1 MIQIIKH
8 YEYSVTTQKLNEYLI
23 VIEPWCALSAGSTI
37 TPNYV
42 DNSTS
47 SVAPWCSC
55 SASGSRREDCDA
67 FLEHFTDNICL
78 RECHA
83 ILLECTSRCLG
94 CDSIEV
100 KYLSCVCFQERAG
113 MCFFFHISMFMLG
126 FFFLGTFS
134 SVSSHDSVTDNR
146 KQLSLLKGK
155 VGQQQ

>member
-8 YEYSVTTQKLNEYLI
+8 YEYSVTTQKQNEYLI

-37 TPNYV
+37 TPNYI

-67 FLEHFTDNICL
+67 FLGHFTDNICL

-83 ILLECTSRCLG
+83 ILLECTTAGFWGRG
-94 CDSIEV
+94 CVSMGV
-100 KYLSCVCFQERAG
+100 KYLTV
-113 MCFFFHISMFMLG
+113 MLCK
-126 FFFLGTFS
+126 F
-134 SVSSHDSVTDNR
+134 
-146 KQLSLLKGK
+146 
-155 VGQQQ
+155 